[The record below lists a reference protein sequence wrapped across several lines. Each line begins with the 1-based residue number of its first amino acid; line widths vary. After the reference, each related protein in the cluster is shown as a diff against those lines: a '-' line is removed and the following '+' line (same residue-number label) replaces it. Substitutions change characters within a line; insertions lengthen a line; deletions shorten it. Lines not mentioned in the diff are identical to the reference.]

1 MRRYGLVLTLF
12 GAASLS
18 MRYLG
23 SSKEVGMIALSGI
36 SRKKASVK
44 TQANLIP

>member
-23 SSKEVGMIALSGI
+23 SSKEVVDDPCGI